1 MALIEMIALK
11 NVLSSEFDERVHAF
25 FSENGPLSKAKNF
38 EFRPQQ
44 QEMAAR
50 VAQALEEERHLVIEA
65 GTGVG
70 KSLAYLAPAI
80 LFALERHKKAI
91 VSTHTI
97 NLQEQLLYKDIPILK
112 KMLPVEFE
120 AALMKGRQ
128 NYLCPRRVERALES
142 AKELFTGPE
151 KSELQRLAEWAS
163 TTRDGSLSDLSVQPD
178 PKVWTQVCSEAHL
191 CTQKTCGQNPRCFYQ
206 QARKRLLAADLIV
219 LNHTLLFILLGS
231 PDAQQERESGFLFPN
246 DFIIFDEAH
255 TMEQV
260 ASKQIGIGVS
270 QYGLRSTIQRLYNTR
285 SRKGLFTVMRD
296 ADGVRL
302 AAELVDD
309 VDKFFAAV
317 ELKSDF
323 RKGRE
328 FRVRDVDF
336 VPDTITSRLT
346 ALQARVAE
354 LVKRADD
361 EILKAELQEFGRR
374 IRDARDGIA
383 IFLEQSAP
391 EHVYWVERTGKTERF
406 LALNAAPVDL
416 APVLRRMLFRENCCC
431 VMTSATLAVGRADLA
446 YFRERIGATEVDPV
460 LLGSPFD
467 FQRQMKM
474 FVVQKM
480 PDPRD
485 AAYQKEL
492 ERWIAHFVQKTDG
505 RAFVLFTSYRDM
517 QQVGGAMQKF
527 FLEKDMNLLMQ
538 GGGAPRSKLLD
549 KFKSTSRAVLFG
561 TDSFWGGVDVP
572 GETLSNVII
581 TRLPF
586 AVPDHPLIEAKL
598 ELIEERGGD
607 PFTEYSLPEAV
618 LKLRQGV
625 GRLIRTKSD
634 RGIIVILDNRIVTKP
649 YGRAFMQ
656 ALPKCPV
663 EII

>member
-1 MALIEMIALK
+1 MIALK
-11 NVLSSEFDERVHAF
+11 NVVSSEFVERVHAF

-70 KSLAYLAPAI
+70 KSLAYLAPSI

-97 NLQEQLLYKDIPILK
+97 NLQEQLLHKDIPILK
-112 KMLPVEFE
+112 KVLPVEFD
-120 AALMKGRQ
+120 AALMKGRH
-128 NYLCPRRVERALES
+128 NYLCSRRLERALQS

-151 KSELQRLAEWAS
+151 ESELQRLAEWAS
-163 TTRDGSLSDLSVQPD
+163 TTRDGSLSDFSVEPD
-178 PKVWTQVCSEAHL
+178 PKVWTQVCSEAHI

-231 PDAQQERESGFLFPN
+231 PDAQRERESGFLFPN

-255 TMEQV
+255 TMEQL

-270 QYGLRSTIQRLYNTR
+270 QYGLRSTIQRLYNSRT
-285 SRKGLFTVMRD
+285 RKGLFTVMRD
-296 ADGVRL
+296 AVGVRL
-302 AAELVDD
+302 AAELIEDA
-309 VDKFFAAV
+309 DKFFAAV

-336 VPDTITSRLT
+336 IPDTITGRLT

-354 LVKRADD
+354 VVKRADD
-361 EILKAELQEFGRR
+361 EILKAELQDFGRR

-416 APVLRRMLFRENCCC
+416 APVLRQMLFRENCCC
-431 VMTSATLAVGRADLA
+431 VMTSATLAVGRPDLA
-446 YFRERIGATEVDPV
+446 YFRERIGATEAEP
-460 LLGSPFD
+460 LRLGSPFD

-474 FVVQKM
+474 FIIQKM

-485 AAYQKEL
+485 SGYHEAL
-492 ERWIAHFVQKTDG
+492 EHWIAHFVQKTEG

-517 QQVGGAMQKF
+517 QQIAGAMEKF
-527 FLEKDMNLLMQ
+527 FAENDINLLVQ
-538 GGGAPRSKLLD
+538 GGGAPRSKLLEQ
-549 KFKSTSRAVLFG
+549 FKSTPRSVLFG

-572 GETLSNVII
+572 GEALSNVII

-607 PFTEYSLPEAV
+607 PFTEYSLPEAI
-618 LKLRQGV
+618 LKLRQGI

-634 RGIIVILDNRIVTKP
+634 RGIIVILDKRIVTRP